1 MQIRFNEVR
10 TATEPHRTA
19 VRCGSYIVEPQN
31 REVRFEVLDIG
42 TGTAPFR
49 GLDIGNP
56 SKSELCFVL
65 TTRKAYLGYIDVS
78 RILIH

>member
-1 MQIRFNEVR
+1 MRFNEVR

-49 GLDIGNP
+49 GLHMAADTIGNWLP
-56 SKSELCFVL
+56 SSGSVEYRGGQSLW
-65 TTRKAYLGYIDVS
+65 RD
-78 RILIH
+78 